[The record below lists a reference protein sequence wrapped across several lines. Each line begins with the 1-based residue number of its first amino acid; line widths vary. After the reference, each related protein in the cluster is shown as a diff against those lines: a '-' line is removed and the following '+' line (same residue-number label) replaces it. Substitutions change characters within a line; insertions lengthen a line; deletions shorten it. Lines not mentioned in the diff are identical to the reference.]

1 MTGMLVDAHA
11 TAVLV
16 PLCLWCAHP
25 WTNTQWLSGIP
36 ALFFTMFVVMMLS
49 WLCEQAYN
57 TTTEHTKT
65 DTDTKEIAPCMQIN
79 YIDYSPRA
87 LVLTVMLPVVVILI
101 SSMRSC

>member
-1 MTGMLVDAHA
+1 
-11 TAVLV
+11 
-16 PLCLWCAHP
+16 
-25 WTNTQWLSGIP
+25 
-36 ALFFTMFVVMMLS
+36 MMLS

-87 LVLTVMLPVVVILI
+87 LVLTVMLPVMVVLI
-101 SSMRSC
+101 SSMRSCWAWTSVTISHYTPTKAHFDAVASIFASQLRLSMEFWLR